1 MTSRQPK
8 FSWNIDG
15 GNGAAVDIAR
25 QFLPQ
30 YRPALALI
38 MGNVSFALE
47 MLDATE
53 KQTLIIHREYKGDD
67 YENVWWNWRAQDWK
81 NLYQK
86 GINDFGPRYKE
97 LVHQFL
103 NEPKFSRDGVDSRE
117 QARRYIEFVT
127 EVADWARDHGIRLA
141 IPIPNAEVTYERI
154 WDGEFDELIRRYDAH
169 GWRQAGHIWFL
180 HEYTWLHTFNGMA
193 CGRPVKDHPK
203 GFGPDIYKRADIL
216 RDTSQWATKE
226 DVEQFWPSNFTA
238 FRGMYFI
245 KRQIYLGYQPGKVA
259 VLEAPWDDTPH
270 LHHWNGRN
278 IYNEVIQHYGLPPQP
293 LPFASYRGVMALEPA
308 YAKMFPEDMKLPH
321 GFEELLFAQ
330 IKHLHEVAPDYYI
343 GMCWFMLDPG
353 DHEWDRP
360 QPGKKGPSFGCSYHT
375 LTWLHQRCLQ
385 WAQQLRQG
393 QPEPEELPT
402 VNPTPH
408 ILSIVGDKIK
418 HVNVYGQKSSHNKPV
433 LGIVPRGETAL
444 VDMNVD
450 LPLRDWIWVEYNGI
464 KGYAPRMGGVAI
476 WTAVNDSPTEP
487 QPEPGTP
494 PALPALSDTR
504 WAAVKAAPMG
514 SSTNIRAVTSTA
526 NNTPIGTLPAGI
538 NDIHIIPEGAK
549 TAAEAAYTK
558 PDQHRWYIV
567 KVPQAS
573 GAEVVGYIRE
583 DAADVRF
590 LEAGQ
595 GLLRAIAVSK
605 AAITRLSALR
615 SEIDEEIAA
624 QQAAVAEYESGL

>member
-1 MTSRQPK
+1 MTARQPK

-30 YRPALALI
+30 YRPTLALI

-103 NEPKFSRDGVDSRE
+103 NEPKFSRDGVGSRE

-127 EVADWARDHGIRLA
+127 EVADWARDNGIRLA

-216 RDTSQWATKE
+216 RDTSQWATKQ

-308 YAKMFPEDMKLPH
+308 YAKMFPEDMMLPH

-330 IKHLHEVAPDYYI
+330 LVHLHEVAPDYYI

-353 DHEWDRP
+353 DHEWGRP
-360 QPGKKGPSFGCSYHT
+360 QPGKKGPSFGCSFHG
-375 LTWLHQRCLQ
+375 LTWLHQRCLR
-385 WAQQLRQG
+385 WAQQLRQD
-393 QPEPEELPT
+393 QSEPEEPPMNLKSYTIYKPGVSNMHLKAGLSNLLPT
-402 VNPTPH
+402 LITIP
-408 ILSIVGDKIK
+408 SGA
-418 HVNVYGQKSSHNKPV
+418 QV
-433 LGIVPRGETAL
+433 LADPNAHL
-444 VDMNVD
+444 
-450 LPLRDWIWVEYNGI
+450 DWAWVEYGGH
-464 KGYAPRMGGVAI
+464 KGWLPKQMGLVEFR
-476 WTAVNDSPTEP
+476 TPEP

-494 PALPALSDTR
+494 PALPALSDPR
-504 WAAVKAAPMG
+504 WTAAKAAPMG
-514 SSTNIRAVTSTA
+514 SSTNIRAVTSTIS
-526 NNTPIGTLPAGI
+526 NTPIGTLPSGI
-538 NDIHIIPEGAK
+538 NDIHIIPDSAK

-615 SEIDEEIAA
+615 SEIDAEINA